1 MCWTEILTSYETG
14 GVLLCSWNP
23 LYKKTSYE
31 TSNQS
36 ELSNNYRIEKLPM
49 RAQNSWAHS
58 HVFFLGG
65 GGWQGRGRGARD
77 RSSRHFCSI
86 YIYWAFSTRKIIYLS
101 SNSKAILKGNPS
113 NKSNFYLQKVYSDE
127 KKENICYGK
136 IMFWHLKKIKFF
148 CGQNYD

>member
-14 GVLLCSWNP
+14 GVLLGSWNT
-23 LYKKTSYE
+23 LYK
-31 TSNQS
+31 
-36 ELSNNYRIEKLPM
+36 KLPM
-49 RAQNSWAHS
+49 RPATNQNWATTIALKSYQWERKTPERIHM
-58 HVFFLGG
+58 FFGG
-65 GGWQGRGRGARD
+65 GDGGGSKGSFQQTLL
-77 RSSRHFCSI
+77 FYI
-86 YIYWAFSTRKIIYLS
+86 YISWAFSTRKRIYLS

-127 KKENICYGK
+127 KKKSICYGK